1 MATIVTYTD
10 SKPATNH
17 YPQRI
22 VSPSRQSACCF
33 SDMEDVGDIFR
44 QDRWE
49 FRYRRC
55 RTCGFTVRVI
65 IREVPDA
72 ALAEEVRKL
81 LATAFTRNASEL

>member
-65 IREVPDA
+65 LRYVPDQ
-72 ALAEEVRKL
+72 EEIAHLQEL
-81 LATAFTRNASEL
+81 LAFV